1 MLEIIEK
8 LGLDWK
14 LIIAQAVNF
23 FLLLIILQRL
33 AYKPVLKMLKDRT
46 DKIEKSLEQTK
57 QIAEELKNTEEAR
70 IIEIK
75 KAKEEAEVIIKNAYE
90 TAKKSSQESIEN
102 TRIKAQEILEKTKK
116 EIIAEKERSV
126 KEAETE
132 IANISVQI
140 AEKIISS
147 KIDKN
152 QEKELIDDVLSKI

>member
-102 TRIKAQEILEKTKK
+102 TGIKAQEILEKTKK